1 MKVFI
6 SWSGE
11 MSKRVGE
18 AFKNW
23 IPHVLQTVEPYY
35 TPTDIEKGTRWS
47 HDIAAE
53 LESSSAGIFFVT
65 RENLKSPWLAFEAGA
80 ISKQVDDSL
89 VCPVLIDLGTSD
101 LNGPLTQ
108 FQVTPFQKA
117 EIKKL
122 IQALNKA
129 NPDNVLNESIL
140 NQAFEKNWPD
150 LEEHVSEIIRSTSP
164 DRDEQAKR
172 DDREVLNEILDLT
185 RSLAIQKTGGFKT
198 HNELNTLIS
207 NFLLSFDA
215 VFNADWDHTMM
226 CIQESKFFFSQNGTF
241 VEPKVADEENNW
253 SSRAI
258 LLKNYRKLLEYIE
271 AHQVD
276 IVTTF
281 RSSVTT

>member
-18 AFKNW
+18 ALKNW

-53 LESSSAGIFFVT
+53 LESSSAGIFCVT

-89 VCPVLIDLGTSD
+89 VCPVLIDLDTSD

-108 FQVTPFQKA
+108 FQVTPFQKT

-140 NQAFEKNWPD
+140 NQAFEKNWSD
-150 LEEHVSEIIRSTSP
+150 LEEQVSEIIRSTP
-164 DRDEQAKR
+164 PHREELAKR
-172 DDREVLNEILDLT
+172 EDREVINEILDLT
-185 RSLAIQKTGGFKT
+185 RSLAIQKTGGFKP

-207 NFLLSFDA
+207 TFLLNFDA
-215 VFNADWDHTMM
+215 VFNRDWDHTQM
-226 CIQESKFFFSQNGTF
+226 CIQESKYFFNQNGTF

-253 SSRAI
+253 SNRAA
-258 LLKNYRKLLEYIE
+258 LLKSYRELLGYIE

-276 IVTTF
+276 IATTF
-281 RSSVTT
+281 RSSVTA

>member
-53 LESSSAGIFFVT
+53 LESSSAGIFCVT
-65 RENLKSPWLAFEAGA
+65 RENLQSSWLAFEAGA

-129 NPDNVLNESIL
+129 NSENVLSETIL
-140 NQAFEKNWPD
+140 NQAFERNWPE
-150 LEEHVSEIIRSTSP
+150 LEEHVSEIIRSTCP
-164 DRDEQAKR
+164 VHDEQAKR

-185 RSLAIQKTGGFKT
+185 RSLAIQKTGGFKA

-207 NFLLSFDA
+207 NFLLNFDS
-215 VFNADWDHTMM
+215 VFNEDWDHTKI
-226 CIQESKFFFSQNGTF
+226 CIQEGKYFFSPSGTF
-241 VEPKVADEENNW
+241 LNPKVKDEQNNW
-253 SSRAI
+253 ANRAS
-258 LLKNYRKLLEYIE
+258 LLNSYRELVGYIE
-271 AHQVD
+271 MHQID
-276 IVTTF
+276 IATKF
-281 RSSVTT
+281 

>member
-23 IPHVLQTVEPYY
+23 LPHVLQTVEPYY

-53 LESSSAGIFFVT
+53 LESSSAGIFCVT

-80 ISKQVDDSL
+80 ISKQVDVYL

-122 IQALNKA
+122 IQAINKA
-129 NPDNVLNESIL
+129 NTDNVLSELIL

-150 LEEHVSEIIRSTSP
+150 LEEQVSEIIRSTIPHSE
-164 DRDEQAKR
+164 EQAKR
-172 DDREVLNEILDLT
+172 EDREVINEILDLT

-207 NFLLSFDA
+207 DFLVNFDS
-215 VFNADWDHTMM
+215 VFNGDWNHTQL
-226 CIQESKFFFSQNGTF
+226 CIQEGKYFFSQNGTF
-241 VEPKVADEENNW
+241 VEPKVRDEENNW
-253 SSRAI
+253 SNRAA
-258 LLKNYRKLLEYIE
+258 LLKSYRALLEYIE
-271 AHQVD
+271 THQID
-276 IVTTF
+276 IVTKL
-281 RSSVTT
+281 

>member
-1 MKVFI
+1 M
-6 SWSGE
+6 
-11 MSKRVGE
+11 GE

-53 LESSSAGIFFVT
+53 LESSSAGIFCVT

-108 FQVTPFQKA
+108 FQVTPFQKT

-129 NPDNVLNESIL
+129 NSDTVLNETIL
-140 NQAFEKNWPD
+140 DQAFEKNWSD
-150 LEEHVSEIIRSTSP
+150 LEEQVSEIIRSTNP
-164 DRDEQAKR
+164 DRDEQAIR

-198 HNELNTLIS
+198 HNELNSLIS
-207 NFLLSFDA
+207 DFLRSFDA
-215 VFNADWDHTMM
+215 VFNGDWDHTQA
-226 CIQESKFFFSQNGTF
+226 CIQESRHFFSQNGTF

-253 SSRAI
+253 ANRAS
-258 LLKNYRKLLEYIE
+258 LLKSYRNLLGYID
-271 AHQVD
+271 AHQID
-276 IVTTF
+276 IATKF
-281 RSSVTT
+281 

>member
-11 MSKRVGE
+11 TSKRVGE
-18 AFKNW
+18 AFKHW
-23 IPHVLQTVEPYY
+23 IPNVLQTVDPYY

-53 LESSSAGIFFVT
+53 LESSSAGIFCVT
-65 RENLKSPWLAFEAGA
+65 RENLKSPWLMFEAGA

-89 VCPVLIDLGTSD
+89 VCPVLIDLDASD

-129 NPDNVLNESIL
+129 NPATVLADPVLNL
-140 NQAFEKNWPD
+140 AFEKNWPD
-150 LEEHVSEIIRSTSP
+150 LEQQVSEILKATQP
-164 DRDEQAKR
+164 DNDEQASR
-172 DDREVLNEILDLT
+172 ADREVLNEILDLT

-207 NFLLSFDA
+207 NFLLGFDA
-215 VFNADWDHTMM
+215 VFDDDWEHTKL
-226 CIQESKFFFSQNGTF
+226 CLEESRYYINKDGTF
-241 VEPKVADEENNW
+241 INPKVQDEENNW
-253 SSRAI
+253 ANRGA
-258 LLKNYRKLLEYIE
+258 LLTSYRRLVEYIE
-271 AHQVD
+271 AHEID
-276 IVTTF
+276 ITAKY
-281 RSSVTT
+281 

>member
-47 HDIAAE
+47 HGIAAE

-65 RENLKSPWLAFEAGA
+65 RENLKIPWLAFEAGA

-89 VCPVLIDLGTSD
+89 VCPVLIDLDTSD

-108 FQVTPFQKA
+108 FQVTAFQKT

-122 IQALNKA
+122 IQTLNKA
-129 NPDNVLNESIL
+129 NLDNVLSESIL

-150 LEEHVSEIIRSTSP
+150 LDSQVAEIIRSTP
-164 DRDEQAKR
+164 PQLEEQIKR
-172 DDREVLNEILDLT
+172 DDRDVINEILDLT
-185 RSLAIQKTGGFKT
+185 RSLAIQRTGGFKA

-207 NFLLSFDA
+207 DFLQNFDA
-215 VFNADWDHTMM
+215 VFNGDWNHTQM
-226 CIQESKFFFSQNGTF
+226 CIQESEYFFSQNGTF
-241 VEPKVADEENNW
+241 VNPKIEDEENNW
-253 SSRAI
+253 SNRAV
-258 LLKNYRKLLEYIE
+258 LLKSYRALLAYIE
-271 AHQVD
+271 AHQID
-276 IVTTF
+276 IITKF
-281 RSSVTT
+281 

>member
-53 LESSSAGIFFVT
+53 LESSSAGIFCVT

-89 VCPVLIDLGTSD
+89 VCPVLIDLGTID

-129 NPDNVLNESIL
+129 NSDNFLNESIL

-150 LEEHVSEIIRSTSP
+150 LEEQVSEIIRSTSP
-164 DRDEQAKR
+164 NRDEQAKR
-172 DDREVLNEILDLT
+172 DDREVLNELLDLT
-185 RSLAIQKTGGFKT
+185 RSLAIQKTGGFKN
-198 HNELNTLIS
+198 HNEFNTLIS

-215 VFNADWDHTMM
+215 VFDVDWDYTKM
-226 CIQESKFFFSQNGTF
+226 CIQESGYFFSKNASF
-241 VEPKVADEENNW
+241 LEPRVPDEENNW
-253 SSRAI
+253 SNRAA
-258 LLKNYRKLLEYIE
+258 LLKSYRELLKYIE
-271 AHQVD
+271 VHQVD
-276 IVTTF
+276 IVTKL
-281 RSSVTT
+281 